1 MFLFSV
7 YGYVHMST
15 EALRRLGHGIRS
27 PGVGV
32 AGRYKVPEVVL
43 GKSVGSSAR
52 VMCILNC

>member
-1 MFLFSV
+1 
-7 YGYVHMST
+7 MST

-27 PGVGV
+27 PGVGA